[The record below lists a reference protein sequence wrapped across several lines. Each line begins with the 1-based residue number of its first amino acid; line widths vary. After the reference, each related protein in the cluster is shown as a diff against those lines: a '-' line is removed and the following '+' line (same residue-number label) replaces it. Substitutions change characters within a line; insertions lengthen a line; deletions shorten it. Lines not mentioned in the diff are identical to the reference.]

1 MYFQMRSKLLLGIYK
16 LKQINFKK
24 VKLSLSTTSS
34 ERHNSDDVVDNESLT
49 FKILS
54 VLTCKYPVVIWTSFE
69 NTFLILI

>member
-54 VLTCKYPVVIWTSFE
+54 V
-69 NTFLILI
+69 